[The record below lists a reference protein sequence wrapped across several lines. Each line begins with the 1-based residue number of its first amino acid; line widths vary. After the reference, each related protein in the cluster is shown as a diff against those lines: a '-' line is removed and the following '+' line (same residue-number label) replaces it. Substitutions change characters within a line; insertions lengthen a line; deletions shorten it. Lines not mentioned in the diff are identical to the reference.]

1 MTDTRITSVSVY
13 RSGCIITRTAEVELE
28 QGTQTVQLR
37 GPGPAAD
44 PQSLRLSVPEN
55 VQGANVQMDYLTEEQ
70 KKEILKELA
79 KKQDKVTR
87 SIKDTEEQIA
97 LWKQNAD
104 FSAKESISLA
114 DMTAFLEQLPERLAA
129 LQDRRDALLEEQEA
143 LKKEREKLTEQNNKP
158 FVSVE
163 LTAPAAG
170 RYPVELRYKD
180 ESAAWEPSYELHTQD
195 EDSGRLLLRLRARI
209 AQDTGEDWK
218 QASLTLFSGNPSV
231 SGTIPTLYPARL
243 HFYEPVRMMAKGLM
257 GGSAR
262 TNAAPMMMEETAM
275 LDMEDAA
282 PAPLMKM
289 SQVMAD
295 SGRTVQGDTMT
306 EYELTG
312 RWDIRN
318 GQSILCDLRT
328 DEIPC
333 RYQVVAVPKRT
344 SGCFLSAEVKT
355 ADLEEMQNVEAAVYL
370 KGTFAGN
377 VWLQPDMTEDTYDL
391 SLGKDETVKVKRTQ
405 KKKYTSTVLLKGQ
418 KKTEYEFEISVSSRK
433 PKPCQVLV
441 RDQIPITEEKS
452 IQVETVNLSG
462 GELDV
467 DTGLV
472 KWNFTLQPGE
482 TRQLTLAYTTAWP
495 KDKQLQEG

>member
-13 RSGCIITRTAEVELE
+13 RSGCIITRTAELDLE
-28 QGTQTVQLR
+28 QGPQTVKLA
-37 GPGPAAD
+37 GPGPGAD
-44 PQSLRLSVPEN
+44 PQSLRLSVPEG

-70 KKEILKELA
+70 KEESLKELA
-79 KKQDKVTR
+79 KKQEKAERGISDL
-87 SIKDTEEQIA
+87 EAQIA
-97 LWKQNAD
+97 LWKRNSD
-104 FSAKESISLA
+104 FSAKENISLA
-114 DMTAFLEQLPERLAA
+114 DMTVFLEQLPARLTA
-129 LQDRRDALLEEQEA
+129 LQDRRDALLEEKEQLEKEA
-143 LKKEREKLTEQNNKP
+143 EKLAEKNDRP

-163 LTAPAAG
+163 LTAPAPG

-180 ESAAWEPSYELHTQD
+180 ENAAWEPSYELHTQE
-195 EDSGRLLLRLRARI
+195 EDSGKLLLRLRARI
-209 AQDTGEDWK
+209 AQDTGEDWT
-218 QASLTLFSGNPSV
+218 QAALTLLSGNPSV

-243 HFYEPVRMMAKGLM
+243 HFYEPRVMAN
-257 GGSAR
+257 SAMFGAGAAR
-262 TNAAPMMMEETAM
+262 NAAPMMVMEEAAM
-275 LDMEDAA
+275 CDMDAAA
-282 PAPLMKM
+282 PAPVKM

-312 RWDIRN
+312 RWDIRD
-318 GQSILCDLRT
+318 GQSIRCDLRT

-333 RYQVVAVPKRT
+333 RYRVVAVPKHT

-355 ADLEEMQNVEAAVYL
+355 SDLEEMQNVEAAVYL

-377 VWLQPDMTEDTYDL
+377 VWLQPDMTKDTYDL

-418 KKTEYEFEISVSSRK
+418 KKTEYEYEISVSSRK

-441 RDQIPITEEKS
+441 RDQIPVTEEKS
-452 IQVETVNLSG
+452 IQVDAVNLSG
-462 GELDV
+462 GELEA
-467 DTGLV
+467 DTGLI

-482 TRQLTLAYTTAWP
+482 NRRLTLAYTTAWP